1 VTLIEET
8 DPRATWLRS
17 LGWRQAAD
25 GQWAG
30 QVIAT
35 KGRYRPMPLERAF
48 EVALKRSV
56 TDKQFVVE
64 IEAGQVRLALP
75 WRAVLTSEEQA
86 PLRLESRT
94 AARARVRD
102 ERPDALR
109 GRESA

>member
-1 VTLIEET
+1 MTRIEET

-17 LGWRQAAD
+17 LGWRQDAN

-35 KGRYRPMPLERAF
+35 KGRYQPMALERAF

-64 IEAGQVRLALP
+64 IDAGQVRLALP
-75 WRAVLTSEEQA
+75 WRAMTSEAPA
-86 PLRLESRT
+86 PLAWSL
-94 AARARVRD
+94 
-102 ERPDALR
+102 
-109 GRESA
+109 